1 MKRLFKG
8 SLTHPMP
15 RDDYSSGKYEGSRQ
29 WMIKEMPP
37 RAIKGIFG
45 HFCFRKRRSIDGQRG
60 RLPRQK

>member
-1 MKRLFKG
+1 MKRLVKG

-45 HFCFRKRRSIDGQRG
+45 HFCFRK
-60 RLPRQK
+60 